1 MRLHRVLIFTIRN
14 RLKGLSITSAV
25 QLVSDL
31 RKDRLSH
38 AHACCITV
46 SSSMR
51 YLADVELAHSVEI
64 TYGFRK
70 FRGHYT
76 LADKGLVANFMATG
90 HRARALW
97 ATVLSE

>member
-1 MRLHRVLIFTIRN
+1 MW
-14 RLKGLSITSAV
+14 
-25 QLVSDL
+25 
-31 RKDRLSH
+31 
-38 AHACCITV
+38 
-46 SSSMR
+46 